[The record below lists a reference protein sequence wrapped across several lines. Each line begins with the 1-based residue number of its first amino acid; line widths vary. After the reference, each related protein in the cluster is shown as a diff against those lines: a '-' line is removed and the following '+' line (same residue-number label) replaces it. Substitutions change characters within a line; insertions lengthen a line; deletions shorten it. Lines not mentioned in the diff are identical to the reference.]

1 MISMFLENSVLNEF
15 QHLNHYRPVSNPF
28 ELISNLLFYLIL
40 SPFYSLM
47 PLSYHDQRSLIHK
60 KWKQHGTPVSV
71 APQSGSYP
79 SAFEE
84 NAEDSLFLTFRDDI

>member
-1 MISMFLENSVLNEF
+1 M
-15 QHLNHYRPVSNPF
+15 
-28 ELISNLLFYLIL
+28 IL

-47 PLSYHDQRSLIHK
+47 LLSYHDQRSLIHK
-60 KWKQHGTPVSV
+60 KWKQHGMPVSV

-84 NAEDSLFLTFRDDI
+84 NAGGSLFLTFRDDI

>member
-1 MISMFLENSVLNEF
+1 
-15 QHLNHYRPVSNPF
+15 
-28 ELISNLLFYLIL
+28 LIL
-40 SPFYSLM
+40 SLFYSLI
-47 PLSYHDQRSLIHK
+47 PESYHNQCSLVHK
-60 KWKQHGTPVSV
+60 KWKQHVAPVSV